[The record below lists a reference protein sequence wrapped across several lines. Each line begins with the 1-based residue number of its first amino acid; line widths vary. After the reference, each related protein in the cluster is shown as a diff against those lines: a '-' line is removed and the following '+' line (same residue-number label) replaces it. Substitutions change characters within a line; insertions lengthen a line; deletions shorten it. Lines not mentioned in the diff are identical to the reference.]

1 MSILKGISILL
12 ALLLVKTRASGTRNG
27 IFEANIHTACITLS
41 AWLSRPQR
49 LIYSRRRAYIPS
61 AVRKKGSATHT
72 VLPLIMILNDN

>member
-27 IFEANIHTACITLS
+27 IFEANINTACITLS

-49 LIYSRRRAYIPS
+49 LIYSRRSAYFVS
-61 AVRKKGSATHT
+61 GAQKRKCDSHRTSSN
-72 VLPLIMILNDN
+72 NDLE